1 VSAAPPRHAVVIGG
15 SLAGMCVARALADF
29 VDQVTVVERDRFPDS
44 PAVRK
49 GVPQAHHLHV
59 LVTAGQRALE
69 RLFPGIIDQ
78 LHAAGAVRVA
88 APTDILY
95 LTATGWRQRFAAT
108 HRLVGAS
115 RELIDWTVHKRVSAD
130 GRIRFLPGHDA
141 VGLLTAGPDGS
152 RGGSA
157 GGAPA
162 DSGATDSDPT
172 GGGWARGGGAG
183 GGAVTGVRLRARGTD
198 GSAGGG
204 ADRVVELAA
213 DLVVDA
219 SGRGSRA
226 PDWLAAL
233 GYPRPAETRF
243 DAGLGYASR
252 RYMLPEGAVGN
263 WKNILILPDPP
274 RSGRGAVLYPIEGD
288 RWMLTLGGLRDDK
301 PPTDDAGFLEFVRGL
316 RSPVIYDAI
325 KDGRPDSP
333 VHGFQQTSNH
343 RRHYESMRD
352 WPHGFLVVGDA
363 VCAFNPI
370 YGHGMSVA
378 AQTAV
383 ALAEHLRARPAGD
396 RRLDR
401 RAQAIVARCADAAWL
416 VATGADSRIPG
427 TTGATPGLRDRF
439 SHRYL
444 DRASDVA
451 NRDPYVA
458 KVLTDVMHLV
468 APPTALLRPGVVAR
482 VARGRPGRPLWSPP
496 EPETP

>member
-1 VSAAPPRHAVVIGG
+1 MSAPPSRHAVVIGG
-15 SLAGMCVARALADF
+15 SLAGMCVARTLADF
-29 VDQVTVVERDRFPDS
+29 VDHVTVVERDRFPNS
-44 PAVRK
+44 PTVRK

-69 RLFPGIIDQ
+69 QLFPGVIEE

-115 RELIDWTVHKRVSAD
+115 RELIDWTVHKRLSAD
-130 GRIRFLPGHDA
+130 RRIRFLPGHDA
-141 VGLLTAGPDGS
+141 IGLLSAGPDSS
-152 RGGSA
+152 RDGG
-157 GGAPA
+157 PA
-162 DSGATDSDPT
+162 
-172 GGGWARGGGAG
+172 RG
-183 GGAVTGVRLRARGTD
+183 GGAVTGVRLRARGND
-198 GSAGGG
+198 GHAGATPAGREAPG
-204 ADRVVELAA
+204 AGDGAGELAA

-233 GYPRPAETRF
+233 GYPRPAETRI

-252 RYMLPEGAVGN
+252 RYVLPEGAVGN

-288 RWMLTLGGLRDDK
+288 RWMLTLGGLGDDK

-316 RSPVIYDAI
+316 RSPVVYDAV

-343 RRHYESMRD
+343 RRHYESMPD

-363 VCAFNPI
+363 VCAFNPV

-383 ALAEHLRARPAGD
+383 ALAEHLRTRPAGGL
-396 RRLDR
+396 RLDR
-401 RAQAIVARCADAAWL
+401 EAQAIAARCADAAWL

-444 DRASDVA
+444 NRAADVA

-458 KVLTDVMHLV
+458 RVLTDVMHLV
-468 APPTALLRPGVVAR
+468 APPTALLRPGVMAR
-482 VARGRPGRPLWSPP
+482 VARGRPGRPLWAPP
-496 EPETP
+496 EPETE